1 MAAVNRNDL
10 IAKVQKV
17 ARKHFQPTKSPGDR
31 SVFETLIF
39 GCCLENATNELAEEA
54 FARLQ
59 ENYYDWN
66 EVRVTTVPELAESM
80 VGYVDPQASAARVK
94 RSLHAI
100 FETHYAFDL
109 EPLRKE
115 NLGKA
120 IERLKAYKGVTDFV
134 ASYVAQTALGGHV
147 IPLDEAMLKLFAILD
162 LAGPKDIAA
171 STVPGLERA
180 VPKAKGSEFFG
191 TVHQLAVQWFAAQNS
206 TKTWAIIAEID
217 PEARTRHNQATKA
230 AAEAAAKA
238 EEVRQRKVEEAKA
251 AKIKHAVPKGT
262 GAGKAEPPKGAVKP
276 AADKGGSSK
285 PADKSPPPKPP
296 VAPPAP
302 AAAKKPE
309 VKKPEPKGASKPPA
323 KPAGKPI
330 AKKGPSD
337 ASSNKPK
344 PKKPTTSGGKSG
356 GPKSGSKPAPR
367 PASNSKNLTK
377 RKPK

>member
-17 ARKHFQPTKSPGDR
+17 ARKHFQPTKSPVDR

-39 GCCLENATNELAEEA
+39 GCCLENATFELAEEA

-134 ASYVAQTALGGHV
+134 ASYVAQTVLGGHV

-162 LAGPKDIAA
+162 LAGSKDIAA

-238 EEVRQRKVEEAKA
+238 QQARQRKEDEAKA

-262 GAGKAEPPKGAVKP
+262 GAGKAEPPKGVVKP
-276 AADKGGSSK
+276 GADKGGPAK
-285 PADKSPPPKPP
+285 PADKSTAPKPA
-296 VAPPAP
+296 APTAP

-330 AKKGPSD
+330 AKKGPPD
-337 ASSNKPK
+337 RPSNKPK

-356 GPKSGSKPAPR
+356 GSKSASKPAPR
-367 PASNSKNLTK
+367 PAASSKNLTK